1 MLIFFSILT
10 LLALAYVYKQSKK
23 HDEVPLPVI
32 ISVAGRYQGGIVL
45 PDHEERVRAFTES
58 RARGETNMGGGVDG
72 GFYLE
77 GSMDLVVDEGGTM
90 TGQFIIHG
98 QVSTASGHVDPL
110 GGFSGM
116 HEGGPFSGQVTGKA
130 ITGMIFEGG
139 GREWLQVTAPES
151 EHVPFIFG
159 RLVGSVN

>member
-1 MLIFFSILT
+1 MIYILAILVLIG
-10 LLALAYVYKQSKK
+10 AAYAYKQSKK
-23 HDEVPLPVI
+23 RKDEPVPVV
-32 ISVAGRYQGGIVL
+32 SVAGKYQGSIVL

-77 GSMDLVVDEGGTM
+77 GSMDLTVDDSGNMSGR
-90 TGQFIIHG
+90 FIIHG
-98 QVSTASGHVDPL
+98 QESPASGHVNPD
-110 GGFSGM
+110 GSFSGG
-116 HEGGPFSGQVTGKA
+116 HAGGPFSGQVTGKA

-139 GREWLQVTAPES
+139 GREWLQVTTPES